1 MKEAKQST
9 ALHDLQRVQY
19 ENKNLAQ
26 TFIVIT
32 LLAGCMAK
40 LQPVSNS
47 IEAVEPIVFIKHAN
61 SGARASLSGGKLHVD
76 PYGCIRLGSDTSSF
90 IIWANN
96 SNLEYTKDGRI
107 SITNRFNN
115 KVFIGDEII
124 LGGGP
129 SSVIP
134 KSVTRSIP
142 EVCSTYGYWIA
153 SPL

>member
-1 MKEAKQST
+1 MTFKEFNM
-9 ALHDLQRVQY
+9 RI
-19 ENKNLAQ
+19 KNLAQ

-90 IIWANN
+90 IIWANIQRMAG
-96 SNLEYTKDGRI
+96 L
-107 SITNRFNN
+107 
-115 KVFIGDEII
+115 
-124 LGGGP
+124 
-129 SSVIP
+129 
-134 KSVTRSIP
+134 
-142 EVCSTYGYWIA
+142 A
-153 SPL
+153 SPIDLIIIKFL

>member
-1 MKEAKQST
+1 M
-9 ALHDLQRVQY
+9 RI
-19 ENKNLAQ
+19 KNLAQ
-26 TFIVIT
+26 IFIIIT
-32 LLAGCMAK
+32 LLTGCIAK
-40 LQPVSNS
+40 SQPVSNS
-47 IEAVEPIVFIKHAN
+47 IESVKPIIFIKHAN
-61 SGARASLSGGKLHVD
+61 SGSRVTITGRKLHVD

-90 IIWANN
+90 IIWAND

-107 SITNRFNN
+107 SITNRFNNN